1 MTDIG
6 RRIESAK
13 RSAVI
18 YRNYRR
24 ARERALTR
32 LSNAYPETYKEL
44 LEQEKISDEQLGKK
58 WLDIDGST
66 SAIDSVYTNTTG
78 AYTGGEEGEQTST
91 GPDQGN
97 DGGKA

>member
-1 MTDIG
+1 MTDIA
-6 RRIESAK
+6 RRIETAK

-24 ARERALTR
+24 ARDRALTR

-44 LEQEKISDEQLGKK
+44 LEQEKIVDEQMGKK

-66 SAIDSVYTNTTG
+66 SDSMDLDSDTPPTNG
-78 AYTGGEEGEQTST
+78 REGNQASSGPNKGYDGGE
-91 GPDQGN
+91 
-97 DGGKA
+97 A

>member
-1 MTDIG
+1 MTEIA
-6 RRIESAK
+6 RRIETAK

-24 ARERALTR
+24 ARDRAMTR

-44 LEQEKISDEQLGKK
+44 LEQEKIVDEQMGKK

-66 SAIDSVYTNTTG
+66 NQSMDLNASAILTS
-78 AYTGGEEGEQTST
+78 GGEQQTSS
-91 GPDQGN
+91 GPDKGN
-97 DGGKA
+97 DGGEA